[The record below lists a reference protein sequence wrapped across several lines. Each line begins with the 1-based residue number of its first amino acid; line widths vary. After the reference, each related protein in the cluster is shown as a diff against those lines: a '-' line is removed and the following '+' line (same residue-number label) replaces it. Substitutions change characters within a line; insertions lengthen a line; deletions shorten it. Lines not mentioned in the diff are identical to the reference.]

1 MRRVDQVAQTLLEI
15 LLSFAVAQA
24 AWGVCTPPRSM
35 AVRLRASPDAAV
47 YAELGQWY
55 ADRKQFS
62 CAADA
67 FRRAS
72 VLQPASARDLYL
84 LGLSL
89 YSEGKFSEAVEP
101 LEDSLRLEPH
111 ASQSH
116 ATLAAAMEGSGNP
129 RGAELQWRLA
139 LADDPTSTPALDGL
153 SRELLG
159 DRNYGAVIALL
170 EPLRSSPVFT
180 DSLAVN
186 LSVAY
191 TRSGLPEN
199 AAELLRRQLQ
209 AHPASLAVCEAL
221 SGVLILQSRFQ
232 DALAVL
238 SPFARQNPGYRPVQ
252 VLYLQALV
260 LAHDPSAETVARRLL
275 ATWPRDWELLYF
287 TGILYQQNDANGI
300 AEGYLRRSIAEKPD
314 SADTHYRLGEILVA
328 AGSYAA
334 AKREFERAIALGLD
348 SPDVHVALSTA
359 LRGLGDDAGAQQQAQ
374 IYQQLLHAQAARA
387 QAADKAQQGDQ
398 AQTTGNLQQT
408 VEDYR
413 EALALDPQE
422 PVLAYKLAM
431 ALDKSGDRAGER
443 AALQQALRLDPHM
456 ALAQNQL
463 GYIDA
468 SEGNTDAAISEFQ
481 LAVQAD
487 PGFTKAWLNLA
498 ASLCLQSKWPEARQA
513 LHHLLELEPE
523 NAGAKALLQ
532 KVDEMEAQ
540 R

>member
-1 MRRVDQVAQTLLEI
+1 MAQVAHVLAEV

-24 AWGVCTPPRSM
+24 AWGACTPPQSM
-35 AVRLRASPDAAV
+35 AVRLRASPDAAL
-47 YAELGQWY
+47 YAELGEWY

-72 VLQPASARDLYL
+72 ALQPASARDLYL

-89 YSEGKFSEAVEP
+89 YSEGKSAEAVAP
-101 LEDSLRLEPH
+101 LEDSLRREPH
-111 ASQSH
+111 APQSH
-116 ATLAAAMEGSGNP
+116 ATLAAALEGTGD
-129 RGAELQWRLA
+129 RRDAALQWRLV
-139 LADDPTSTPALDGL
+139 LADDPSSALALDGL
-153 SRELLG
+153 SRDLIADG
-159 DRNYGAVIALL
+159 NYAAVIALL
-170 EPLRSSPVFT
+170 EPLRASAVFT
-180 DSLAVN
+180 DAMAVT

-199 AAELLRRQLQ
+199 AAELLRRQLL

-238 SPFARQNPGYRPVQ
+238 APVARQNPAYRPLQ

-260 LAHDPSAETVARRLL
+260 LAHDPTAEAVARSLL
-275 ATWPRDWELLYF
+275 VKWPRDWELLYF
-287 TGILYQQNDANGI
+287 TGVLYQQNDANGI
-300 AEGYLRRSIAEKPD
+300 AEGYFRRSLAEKPD
-314 SADTHYRLGEILVA
+314 SADTHYRLGQILTATGRDA
-328 AGSYAA
+328 AG
-334 AKREFERAIALGLD
+334 KQELERAIALGLD

-374 IYQQLLHAQAARA
+374 IYQQRLHAQAARA

-398 AQTTGNLQQT
+398 AESAGNLQQT

-431 ALDKSGDRAGER
+431 ALDKSGDRPGER
-443 AALQQALRLDPHM
+443 AALQQALRLDPKM
-456 ALAQNQL
+456 AIAQNQL
-463 GYIDA
+463 GYLDA
-468 SEGNTDAAISEFQ
+468 SEGNTDAAVSEFQ

-513 LHHLLELEPE
+513 LHHLLDLDPE